1 MTAIDMFICIA
12 AVITF
17 ILAVIAVAV
26 FVCFLEDEKLWKEFR
41 EETKK
46 REDEERE

>member
-1 MTAIDMFICIA
+1 MTAVDMVVCIV
-12 AVITF
+12 AVIVF

-26 FVCFLEDEKLWKEFR
+26 FICFLEDEKQWKAAR
-41 EETKK
+41 EEMKK